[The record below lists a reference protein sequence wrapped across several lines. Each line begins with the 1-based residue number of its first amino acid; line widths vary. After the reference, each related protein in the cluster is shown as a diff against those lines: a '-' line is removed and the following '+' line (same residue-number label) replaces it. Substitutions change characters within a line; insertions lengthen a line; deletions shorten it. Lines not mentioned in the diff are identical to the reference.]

1 MIITTPQAQDF
12 LNPLDPRKPVLK
24 EGEKIIT
31 EEVKKNETQ
40 KSILG

>member
-12 LNPLDPRKPVLK
+12 LNPLEIKKPQLK
-24 EGEKIIT
+24 EGEKFIT
-31 EEVKKNETQ
+31 EEVKKNDTQ